1 MVIECLYLNSFKKKK
16 QGMNDELNKYFYEKG
31 MDDELK
37 KYFYEKGFW
46 KGFFTGI
53 AISVF
58 MIPIFIKLK

>member
-31 MDDELK
+31 
-37 KYFYEKGFW
+37 FW

>member
-1 MVIECLYLNSFKKKK
+1 MD
-16 QGMNDELNKYFYEKG
+16 DELKKYFYEKG

-37 KYFYEKGFW
+37 KYFHEKGFW